1 MGVRTTASA
10 GTLQFIREGAA
21 VYRDLQF
28 DVRPEE
34 RRQCPGRRSNRD
46 AIYQDKVAV
55 YAVRKSALIERMS
68 KTRPVLGS
76 STLELIVRIAGSVA
90 KRADPVAENAISR

>member
-55 YAVRKSALIERMS
+55 CSPE
-68 KTRPVLGS
+68 
-76 STLELIVRIAGSVA
+76 
-90 KRADPVAENAISR
+90 ISPN